1 MFANIKSLVSISSL
15 DCKKTV
21 KLLSEWK
28 CLEAVLRRC
37 SVKKLFLRIS
47 ENSQENT
54 CTEVSFYQ
62 SYRSPVLS
70 CEFCEIFKNTYFVKD
85 WWTAAFENHVYL
97 NSIEQFPEFQSD
109 GGNQKF
115 RRTFWNL
122 FKTLP
127 RRIGNDLR
135 SEKLSE
141 KSYGDRVFC
150 FPGGSLSVF

>member
-37 SVKKLFLRIS
+37 SVKKLFLRIL

-109 GGNQKF
+109 DGNQKF
-115 RRTFWNL
+115 RITFWNL

-127 RRIGNDLR
+127 RRIGNDLC

>member
-109 GGNQKF
+109 DGNQKF
-115 RRTFWNL
+115 RMTFWNL

-127 RRIGNDLR
+127 RRIGNDLC